1 MATQDTAFGFNELR
15 LAWTF
20 SWVQVTSN
28 TTEPF
33 VRITC
38 PPKGGLFPNVAI
50 PVPTRNDE
58 THRPETSPAEGRILH
73 SIPLWHFTCSPF
85 GDCRSR
91 RKRDVARQTQ
101 GFQRCEAFQDFF
113 SRV

>member
-1 MATQDTAFGFNELR
+1 MWRFRYPLATMR
-15 LAWTF
+15 LIGLK
-20 SWVQVTSN
+20 
-28 TTEPF
+28 PHL
-33 VRITC
+33 
-38 PPKGGLFPNVAI
+38 PKA
-50 PVPTRNDE
+50 
-58 THRPETSPAEGRILH
+58 RILH